1 MQIDITQDRNTTIA
15 RVTGEV
21 DMANATQFADE
32 VLGKMGDEATALVID
47 LTDLRYIDSAGV
59 RSLFEIASTLK
70 MRDSFFAIA
79 VLEDSP
85 LRSVLKVTRVE
96 DVATLSPT
104 RTAALELARV
114 ASDA

>member
-1 MQIDITQDRNTTIA
+1 MLIDVAQDGQITIA

-32 VLGKMGDEATALVID
+32 VLGKIGDDATALVVD

-70 MRDSFFAIA
+70 LRESFFAIA

-96 DVATLSPT
+96 DVATLCPT
-104 RTAALELARV
+104 RAAALDLARLT
-114 ASDA
+114 SG